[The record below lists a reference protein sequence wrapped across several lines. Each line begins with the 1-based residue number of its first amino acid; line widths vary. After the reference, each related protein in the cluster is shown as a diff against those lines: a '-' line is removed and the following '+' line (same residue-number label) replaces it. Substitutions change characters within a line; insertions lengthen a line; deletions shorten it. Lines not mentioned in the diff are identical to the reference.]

1 MATVT
6 DRKIKSFCVEVNKE
20 LIDMKMKI
28 DVLRDDLK
36 RTYGAES
43 DIVRKNEP
51 HLIELADTI
60 EEKLQLVTGNCSIEW
75 KGTAPLKDAAKVGE
89 DYEFV

>member
-28 DVLRDDLK
+28 DVLRNDLK
-36 RTYGAES
+36 RTYGPES
-43 DIVRKNEP
+43 DMVRENDR
-51 HLIELADTI
+51 HLVELADTI
-60 EEKLQLVTGNCSIEW
+60 EAKLELVTGNCSIEW
-75 KGTAPLKDAAKVGE
+75 KGTAPLKDAAKAGE